1 MLLDVARQ
9 AGAEVY
15 SPMEARVEGM
25 DDEAV
30 TVVLQGAGVP
40 SQMQQYGAVVI
51 ASGLNA
57 SGSQRLLPWRE
68 KPNGPFGVS
77 FFARSDTLPR
87 GVIHMACDDDGYVGL
102 VRLEDDRVDIAAALN
117 SGAEAADQGS
127 SQDRIERILTRS
139 RLTDWQYFDTTPL
152 MTTPPLRRRRHAGNG
167 RVIAIGDAAGY
178 VEPFTGEGMT
188 WGMASALAAADMIAE
203 FADPWSG
210 LGEPWS
216 QKLDSLL
223 RNKRLACRAVT
234 TTLRSPIARR
244 AIAATLAQW
253 PAMAAPLLKHLSHL

>member
-1 MLLDVARQ
+1 
-9 AGAEVY
+9 
-15 SPMEARVEGM
+15 MEARVEGI
-25 DDEAV
+25 DDQGV
-30 TVVLQGAGVP
+30 TVILQGSGTPARE
-40 SQMQQYGAVVI
+40 QRYGAVVI

-77 FFARSDTLPR
+77 FFAKSDSLPR

-117 SGAEAADQGS
+117 SGAAAADRGTALQ
-127 SQDRIERILTRS
+127 RVERILQCS
-139 RLTDWQYFDTTPL
+139 RLTDWQYYDATPV
-152 MTTPPLRRRRHAGNG
+152 MTTPPLRRRRRAGND
-167 RVIAIGDAAGY
+167 RVLAIGDAAGY

-188 WGMASALAAADMIAE
+188 WGMASALAAADLIATTPD
-203 FADPWSG
+203 AWSG
-210 LGEPWS
+210 LGPVWS
-216 QKLDSLL
+216 QRLDALL
-223 RNKRLACRAVT
+223 RTKRLACRAVT

-253 PAMAAPLLKHLSHL
+253 PAMAGPLLKHLSHL